1 MADIN
6 ATNTDVTTQVT
17 KTEGQVQDTNV
28 TQEENK
34 TYTEA
39 EVMEMLQRETDK
51 RVTAALQKQERKTNA
66 KIAEAQK
73 LATMNEAEKYEYQLK
88 QREEAIAAKEK
99 ELAMLENKNEASKIL
114 SEKGIS
120 LALVDF
126 VVAEDAE
133 TMKANIDLLDRAF
146 KASVKAEVEKRL
158 GSAAPKK
165 NPAIDKQLTKAD
177 FAKLSY
183 SDMMQLKM
191 TDPTLFA
198 ELSR

>member
-6 ATNTDVTTQVT
+6 ATNADVTTDVTQNV
-17 KTEGQVQDTNV
+17 EGQGQETV

-39 EVMEMLQRETDK
+39 EVMELLQKETDR
-51 RVTAALQKQERKTNA
+51 RVTEAIKKQERKTNA

-73 LATMNEAEKYEYQLK
+73 LASMNEAEKYEYQLR
-88 QREEAIAAKEK
+88 QREEAIAAKER

-114 SEKGIS
+114 NEKGIS

-183 SDMMQLKM
+183 ADMMALKQN
-191 TDPTLFA
+191 DPTLFA

>member
-6 ATNTDVTTQVT
+6 ATNTEVN
-17 KTEGQVQDTNV
+17 TEGQAQETV
-28 TQEENK
+28 TQETTENK

-39 EVMEMLQRETDK
+39 EVMEMIQREADR
-51 RVTAALQKQERKTNA
+51 RVTEAIKKQERKTNA

-73 LATMNEAEKYEYQLK
+73 LASMNEAEKYEYQLK
-88 QREEAIAAKEK
+88 QREDAIAAKER

-114 SEKGIS
+114 NEKGIS

-183 SDMMQLKM
+183 ADMMALKQN
-191 TDPTLFA
+191 DPTLFA

>member
-1 MADIN
+1 MADIS
-6 ATNTDVTTQVT
+6 ATNTEVTTDVTQNV
-17 KTEGQVQDTNV
+17 EGQGQETV

-39 EVMEMLQRETDK
+39 EVMELLQKETDR
-51 RVTAALQKQERKTNA
+51 RVTEAIKKQERKTNA

-73 LATMNEAEKYEYQLK
+73 LASMNEAEKYEYQLK
-88 QREEAIAAKEK
+88 QREEAIAAKER

-114 SEKGIS
+114 NEKGIS

-183 SDMMQLKM
+183 ADMMALKQN
-191 TDPTLFA
+191 DPTLFA

>member
-6 ATNTDVTTQVT
+6 ATNADVTTDVTQNV
-17 KTEGQVQDTNV
+17 EGQGQETV

-39 EVMEMLQRETDK
+39 EVMELLQKETDR
-51 RVTAALQKQERKTNA
+51 RVTEAIKKQERKTNA

-73 LATMNEAEKYEYQLK
+73 LASMNEAEKYEYQLK
-88 QREEAIAAKEK
+88 QREEAIAAKER

-114 SEKGIS
+114 NEKGIS

-183 SDMMQLKM
+183 ADMMALKQN
-191 TDPTLFA
+191 DPTLFA

>member
-6 ATNTDVTTQVT
+6 ATNTEVN
-17 KTEGQVQDTNV
+17 TEGQGQETV

-39 EVMEMLQRETDK
+39 EVMELLQKETDR
-51 RVTAALQKQERKTNA
+51 RVTEAIKKQERKTNA

-73 LATMNEAEKYEYQLK
+73 LASMNEAEKYEYQLQ
-88 QREEAIAAKEK
+88 QREQAIAAKEK

-114 SEKGIS
+114 NEKGIS

-183 SDMMQLKM
+183 ADMMALKQN
-191 TDPTLFA
+191 DPTLFA

>member
-6 ATNTDVTTQVT
+6 ATNTEVN
-17 KTEGQVQDTNV
+17 TEGQVQETV
-28 TQEENK
+28 TQETTENK

-39 EVMEMLQRETDK
+39 EVMEMIQREADR
-51 RVTAALQKQERKTNA
+51 RVTEAIKKQERKTNA

-73 LATMNEAEKYEYQLK
+73 LASMNEAEKYEYQLK
-88 QREEAIAAKEK
+88 QREDAIAAKER

-114 SEKGIS
+114 NEKGIS

-183 SDMMQLKM
+183 ADMMALKQN
-191 TDPTLFA
+191 DPTLFA

>member
-6 ATNTDVTTQVT
+6 ATNTEVN
-17 KTEGQVQDTNV
+17 TEGQVQETV
-28 TQEENK
+28 TQETTENK

-39 EVMEMLQRETDK
+39 EVMEMIQREADR
-51 RVTAALQKQERKTNA
+51 RVTEAIKKQERKTNA

-73 LATMNEAEKYEYQLK
+73 LASMNEAEKYEYQLK
-88 QREEAIAAKEK
+88 QREEAIAAKER

-114 SEKGIS
+114 NEKGIS

-133 TMKANIDLLDRAF
+133 TMKSNIDLLDRAF

-183 SDMMQLKM
+183 SDMMELKM
-191 TDPTLFA
+191 NDPTLFA

>member
-6 ATNTDVTTQVT
+6 ATNTDVTTDVT
-17 KTEGQVQDTNV
+17 NTEGQVQDTTA

-39 EVMEMLQRETDK
+39 EVMEMLQKEADR
-51 RVTAALQKQERKTNA
+51 RVTEALKRQERKTNA

-73 LATMNEAEKYEYQLK
+73 LASMNEAEKYEYQLK
-88 QREEAIAAKEK
+88 QREEAIAAKER

-114 SEKGIS
+114 NEKGIS

-183 SDMMQLKM
+183 ADMMALKQN
-191 TDPTLFA
+191 DPTLFA

>member
-1 MADIN
+1 MADVN
-6 ATNTDVTTQVT
+6 ATNTEVNTT
-17 KTEGQVQDTNV
+17 TEGQVQDTA
-28 TQEENK
+28 TQSEENK

-39 EVMEMLQRETDK
+39 EVMELLQKETDR
-51 RVTAALQKQERKTNA
+51 RVTDALKKQERKTNA

-73 LATMNEAEKYEYQLK
+73 LASMNESEKYEYQLK
-88 QREEAIAAKEK
+88 QREDAIAAKEK

-120 LALVDF
+120 LSLVDF

-133 TMKANIDLLDRAF
+133 TMKSNIDLLDRAF

-158 GSAAPKK
+158 GGAAPKK
-165 NPAIDKQLTKAD
+165 NAAIDKQLTKAD

-183 SDMMQLKM
+183 ADMITLKQ

>member
-6 ATNTDVTTQVT
+6 ANVTTEVT
-17 KTEGQVQDTNV
+17 QTEGQPQETV

-39 EVMEMLQRETDK
+39 EVMELIQKEADR
-51 RVTAALQKQERKTNA
+51 RVTDALKKQERKTNA

-73 LATMNEAEKYEYQLK
+73 LASMNEAEKYEYQLQ
-88 QREEAIAAKEK
+88 QREQAIAAKEK

-133 TMKANIDLLDRAF
+133 TMKSNIDLLDRAF

-183 SDMMQLKM
+183 SDMMELKM
-191 TDPTLFA
+191 NDPTLFA

>member
-6 ATNTDVTTQVT
+6 ATNANVTTDVTQNV
-17 KTEGQVQDTNV
+17 EGQGQETV

-39 EVMEMLQRETDK
+39 EVMELLQKETDR
-51 RVTAALQKQERKTNA
+51 RVTEAIKKQERKTNA

-73 LATMNEAEKYEYQLK
+73 LASMNEAEKYEYQLK
-88 QREEAIAAKEK
+88 QREDAIAAKER

-114 SEKGIS
+114 NEKGIS

-183 SDMMQLKM
+183 ADMMALKQN
-191 TDPTLFA
+191 DPTLFA

>member
-6 ATNTDVTTQVT
+6 ATNTEVN
-17 KTEGQVQDTNV
+17 TEGQVQETV
-28 TQEENK
+28 TQETTENK

-39 EVMEMLQRETDK
+39 EVMEMIQREADR
-51 RVTAALQKQERKTNA
+51 RVTEAIKKQERKTNA

-73 LATMNEAEKYEYQLK
+73 LASMNEAEKYEYQLQ
-88 QREEAIAAKEK
+88 QREQAIAAKEK

-133 TMKANIDLLDRAF
+133 TMKSNIDLLDRAF

-183 SDMMQLKM
+183 SDMMELKM
-191 TDPTLFA
+191 NDPTLFA

>member
-6 ATNTDVTTQVT
+6 ADVTTEVT
-17 KTEGQVQDTNV
+17 QTEGQPQETV

-39 EVMEMLQRETDK
+39 EVMELIQKEADR
-51 RVTAALQKQERKTNA
+51 RVTDALKKQERKTNA

-73 LATMNEAEKYEYQLK
+73 LASMNEAEKYEYQLK
-88 QREEAIAAKEK
+88 QREEAIVAKEK

-133 TMKANIDLLDRAF
+133 TMKSNIDLLDRAF

-183 SDMMQLKM
+183 SDMMELKM
-191 TDPTLFA
+191 NDPTLFA

>member
-6 ATNTDVTTQVT
+6 ATNTDVTTDVT
-17 KTEGQVQDTNV
+17 NTEGQVQDTTA

-39 EVMEMLQRETDK
+39 EVMEMLQKEADR
-51 RVTAALQKQERKTNA
+51 RVTEALKRQERKTNA

-73 LATMNEAEKYEYQLK
+73 LASMNEAEKYEYQLK
-88 QREEAIAAKEK
+88 QREEAIAAKER

-133 TMKANIDLLDRAF
+133 TMKSNIDLLDRAF

-183 SDMMQLKM
+183 ADMMALKQN
-191 TDPTLFA
+191 DPTLFA

>member
-6 ATNTDVTTQVT
+6 ATNVTTDVTQT
-17 KTEGQVQDTNV
+17 KPEGQTQETA
-28 TQEENK
+28 TQEETSK
-34 TYTEA
+34 TYSEA
-39 EVMEMLQRETDK
+39 EVMELIQKEADR
-51 RVTAALQKQERKTNA
+51 RVTEALKTQERKTNA

-114 SEKGIS
+114 NEKGIS

-183 SDMMQLKM
+183 ADMMQLKM

>member
-6 ATNTDVTTQVT
+6 ANVTTEVT
-17 KTEGQVQDTNV
+17 QTEGQPQETV

-39 EVMEMLQRETDK
+39 EVMELIQKEADR
-51 RVTAALQKQERKTNA
+51 RVTDALKKQERKTNA

-73 LATMNEAEKYEYQLK
+73 LASMNEAEKYEYQLQ
-88 QREEAIAAKEK
+88 QREQAIAAKEK

-183 SDMMQLKM
+183 SDMMELKM
-191 TDPTLFA
+191 NDPTLFA

>member
-1 MADIN
+1 MAVPPRVIEAD
-6 ATNTDVTTQVT
+6 D
-17 KTEGQVQDTNV
+17 GVQCRTV
-28 TQEENK
+28 AREIER
-34 TYTEA
+34 
-39 EVMEMLQRETDK
+39 VM
-51 RVTAALQKQERKTNA
+51 RVQIQLYG
-66 KIAEAQK
+66 IA
-73 LATMNEAEKYEYQLK
+73 
-88 QREEAIAAKEK
+88 
-99 ELAMLENKNEASKIL
+99 
-114 SEKGIS
+114 
-120 LALVDF
+120 V

-183 SDMMQLKM
+183 SDMMELKM
-191 TDPTLFA
+191 NDPTLFA

>member
-6 ATNTDVTTQVT
+6 ATNVNGNVN
-17 KTEGQVQDTNV
+17 TEGQVTD
-28 TQEENK
+28 TQETATQNEETK

-39 EVMEMLQRETDK
+39 EVMEMLQKETDR
-51 RVTAALQKQERKTNA
+51 RVTDALKKQERKVTA

-73 LATMNEAEKYEYQLK
+73 LASMNEAEKYEYQLK
-88 QREEAIAAKEK
+88 QREEAIAAKER

-114 SEKGIS
+114 NEKGLS

-126 VVAEDAE
+126 IVAEDAE

-165 NPAIDKQLTKAD
+165 NPAIDKQLTKQD

-183 SDMMQLKM
+183 ADMMALKQN
-191 TDPTLFA
+191 DPTLFA

>member
-6 ATNTDVTTQVT
+6 ATNADVTTDVTQNV
-17 KTEGQVQDTNV
+17 EGQGQETV

-39 EVMEMLQRETDK
+39 EVMELLQKETDR
-51 RVTAALQKQERKTNA
+51 RVTEAIKKQERKTNA

-73 LATMNEAEKYEYQLK
+73 LASMNEAEKYEYQLK
-88 QREEAIAAKEK
+88 QREEAIAAKER

-133 TMKANIDLLDRAF
+133 TMKSNIDLLDRAF

-183 SDMMQLKM
+183 SDMMELKVN
-191 TDPTLFA
+191 DPTLFA

>member
-6 ATNTDVTTQVT
+6 ADVTTEVT
-17 KTEGQVQDTNV
+17 QTEGQPQETV

-39 EVMEMLQRETDK
+39 EVMELIQKEADR
-51 RVTAALQKQERKTNA
+51 RVTDALKKQERKTNA

-73 LATMNEAEKYEYQLK
+73 LASMNEAEKYEYQLQ
-88 QREEAIAAKEK
+88 QREQAIAAKEK

-133 TMKANIDLLDRAF
+133 TMKSNIDLLDRAF

-183 SDMMQLKM
+183 SDMMELKM
-191 TDPTLFA
+191 NDPTLFA

>member
-6 ATNTDVTTQVT
+6 ATNTEVN
-17 KTEGQVQDTNV
+17 TEGQVQETV
-28 TQEENK
+28 TQETTENK

-39 EVMEMLQRETDK
+39 EVMEMIQREADR
-51 RVTAALQKQERKTNA
+51 RVTEAIKKQERKTNA

-73 LATMNEAEKYEYQLK
+73 LASMNEAEKYEYQLK

-133 TMKANIDLLDRAF
+133 TMKSNIDLLDRAF

-183 SDMMQLKM
+183 ADMMQLKM

>member
-6 ATNTDVTTQVT
+6 ATNADVTTTVAQNV
-17 KTEGQVQDTNV
+17 EGQGQETV

-39 EVMEMLQRETDK
+39 EVMELLQKETDR
-51 RVTAALQKQERKTNA
+51 RVTEAIKKQERKTNA

-73 LATMNEAEKYEYQLK
+73 LASMNEAEKYEYQLK
-88 QREEAIAAKEK
+88 QREDAIAAKER

-114 SEKGIS
+114 NEKGIS

-183 SDMMQLKM
+183 ADMMNLKM

>member
-1 MADIN
+1 MADIS
-6 ATNTDVTTQVT
+6 ATNTEVTTDVTQNV
-17 KTEGQVQDTNV
+17 EGQGQETV

-39 EVMEMLQRETDK
+39 EVMELLQKETDR
-51 RVTAALQKQERKTNA
+51 RVTEAIKKQERKTNA

-73 LATMNEAEKYEYQLK
+73 LASMNEAEKYEYQLK
-88 QREEAIAAKEK
+88 QREEAIAAKER

-114 SEKGIS
+114 NEKGIS

-183 SDMMQLKM
+183 ADMMNLKM

>member
-6 ATNTDVTTQVT
+6 TNVTTEVT
-17 KTEGQVQDTNV
+17 QTEEQLQETV

-39 EVMEMLQRETDK
+39 EVMELIQKEADR
-51 RVTAALQKQERKTNA
+51 RVTDALKKQERKTNA

-73 LATMNEAEKYEYQLK
+73 LASMNEAEKYEYQLQ
-88 QREEAIAAKEK
+88 QREQAIAAKEK

-133 TMKANIDLLDRAF
+133 TMKSNIDLLDRAF
-146 KASVKAEVEKRL
+146 KTSVKAEVEKRL

-183 SDMMQLKM
+183 SDMMELKM
-191 TDPTLFA
+191 NDPTLFA

>member
-1 MADIN
+1 MADVN
-6 ATNTDVTTQVT
+6 ATNTEVNTT
-17 KTEGQVQDTNV
+17 TEGQVQDTT
-28 TQEENK
+28 TQSEENK

-39 EVMEMLQRETDK
+39 EVIELLQKETDR
-51 RVTAALQKQERKTNA
+51 RVTDALKKQERKTNA

-73 LATMNEAEKYEYQLK
+73 LASMNESEKYEYQLK
-88 QREEAIAAKEK
+88 QREDAIAAKEK

-120 LALVDF
+120 LSLVNF

-133 TMKANIDLLDRAF
+133 TMKSNIDLLDRAF

-158 GSAAPKK
+158 GGAAPKK
-165 NPAIDKQLTKAD
+165 NTAIDKQLTKAD

-183 SDMMQLKM
+183 ADMITLKQ

>member
-6 ATNTDVTTQVT
+6 TTNTEVN
-17 KTEGQVQDTNV
+17 TEGQVQETV
-28 TQEENK
+28 TQETTENK

-39 EVMEMLQRETDK
+39 EVMEMIQREADR
-51 RVTAALQKQERKTNA
+51 RVTEAIKKQERKTNA

-73 LATMNEAEKYEYQLK
+73 LASMNEAEKYEYQLK
-88 QREEAIAAKEK
+88 QREDAIAAKER

-114 SEKGIS
+114 NEKGIS

-183 SDMMQLKM
+183 ADMMALKQN
-191 TDPTLFA
+191 DPTLFA

>member
-6 ATNTDVTTQVT
+6 ANVTTEVT
-17 KTEGQVQDTNV
+17 QTEGQSQETV

-39 EVMEMLQRETDK
+39 EVMELIQKEADR
-51 RVTAALQKQERKTNA
+51 RVTDALKKQERKTNA

-73 LATMNEAEKYEYQLK
+73 LASMNEAEKYEYQLQ
-88 QREEAIAAKEK
+88 QREQAIAAKEK

-133 TMKANIDLLDRAF
+133 TMKSNIDLLDRAF

-183 SDMMQLKM
+183 SDMMELKM
-191 TDPTLFA
+191 NDPTLFA

>member
-6 ATNTDVTTQVT
+6 ATNVTTDVTTNQ
-17 KTEGQVQDTNV
+17 EGQVTDTNA
-28 TQEENK
+28 TQNEENK

-39 EVMEMLQRETDK
+39 EVMEMLQKETDR
-51 RVTAALQKQERKTNA
+51 RVTEALKKQERKNNA

-73 LATMNEAEKYEYQLK
+73 LASMNEAEKYEYQLK
-88 QREEAIAAKEK
+88 QREEAIAAKER

-114 SEKGIS
+114 NEKGLS

-126 VVAEDAE
+126 IVAEDAE

-158 GSAAPKK
+158 GGAAPKK
-165 NPAIDKQLTKAD
+165 NPAIDKQLTKQD

-183 SDMMQLKM
+183 ADMMTLKQ

>member
-6 ATNTDVTTQVT
+6 ATNTDVTTTVAQNV
-17 KTEGQVQDTNV
+17 EGQGQETV

-39 EVMEMLQRETDK
+39 EVMELIQKEADR
-51 RVTAALQKQERKTNA
+51 RVTEAIKKQERKTNA

-73 LATMNEAEKYEYQLK
+73 LASMNEAEKYEYQLK
-88 QREEAIAAKEK
+88 QREDAIAAKEK

-114 SEKGIS
+114 NEKGIS

-183 SDMMQLKM
+183 ADMMALKQN
-191 TDPTLFA
+191 DPTLFA